1 MNPKYLTVSALTSYI
16 KTKLEMDQHLQVIAL
31 KGEISNFK
39 LHSRG
44 HLYFSMKDDKAQIS
58 AIMFAGDA
66 KGLEVMPKDGDQVL
80 VLGKI
85 SLYEPSGSY
94 SIQVMKLSLDGVGVL
109 YKKYEALKKELE
121 TLGYFKESHKK
132 PIPSFP
138 KRIGVITS
146 QTGAVISD
154 ISNTINRRYRLV
166 ELILYPATVQGPSS
180 AESIAKQIKRANMDK
195 RVDVLIVG
203 RGGGSIED
211 LWGFNEREVA
221 DAIYESEIPIISAVG
236 HETDFTIADFVA
248 DLRAPTPTAAAE
260 LATPSQAQLTQ
271 FIIDSANQLK
281 RLLKETLNQK
291 TLHVTYLEERLEISS
306 PFNKLK
312 AFDQTL
318 YQLQK
323 RLESSMYHIHASK
336 LAVFNQLKQRIQDPS
351 VLIEAKKDKL
361 HYFKEKM
368 DQNYYHIY
376 KDKTFAFNTLKESL
390 HVLSPLKVM
399 DKGYG
404 LLSKDQK
411 IISSITSLK
420 TNDTLSITLKDGI
433 VETVITNIKEK
444 NHGKPII

>member
-16 KTKLEMDQHLQVIAL
+16 KTKLETDQHLQVIAL

-44 HLYFSMKDDKAQIS
+44 HLYFSMKDDKAQIN

-66 KGLEVMPKDGDQVL
+66 KSLELMPKDGDQVL

-121 TLGYFKESHKK
+121 ALGYFKESHKK

-138 KRIGVITS
+138 KCIGVITS

-195 RVDVLIVG
+195 KVDVLIVG

-260 LATPSQAQLTQ
+260 LATPSQTQLSQ
-271 FIIDSANQLK
+271 YAIDSAHQLK
-281 RLLKETLNQK
+281 RLLKDILNQK
-291 TLHVTYLEERLEISS
+291 ALHMSYLEERLEVSS

-318 YQLQK
+318 FQLQK
-323 RLESSMYHIHASK
+323 RLEASMFHIHASK
-336 LAVFNQLKQRIQDPS
+336 VALFKQINQRFVNPTQ
-351 VLIEAKKDKL
+351 LIDSKKDKL
-361 HYFKEKM
+361 AYFKEKI
-368 DQNYYHIY
+368 DQSYYHIY
-376 KDKTFAFNTLKESL
+376 KDKLFVFNTLKESL
-390 HVLSPLKVM
+390 HLLSPLHVM

-404 LLSKDQK
+404 LLSKNQK
-411 IISSITSLK
+411 IVSSITSLK
-420 TNDTLSITLKDGI
+420 KDDTLSITLKDGI

-444 NHGKPII
+444 KHGKPII

>member
-16 KTKLEMDQHLQVIAL
+16 KTKLETDQHLQVIAL

-66 KGLEVMPKDGDQVL
+66 KGLELMPKDGDQVL

-94 SIQVMKLSLDGVGVL
+94 SIQVFKLSLDGVGVL

-121 TLGYFKESHKK
+121 GLGYFNQALKK

-154 ISNTINRRYRLV
+154 ITNTINRRYRLV

-180 AESIAKQIKRANMDK
+180 ASSIAKQIKAANIDK
-195 RVDVLIVG
+195 KVDVLIVG

-236 HETDFTIADFVA
+236 HETDFTIADFVS

-260 LATPSQAQLTQ
+260 LATPSQVQLTQ
-271 FIIDSANQLK
+271 FLIDSGNQLK
-281 RLLKETLNQK
+281 RLLKETLNKK
-291 TLHVTYLEERLEISS
+291 TLHMNYLEERLEVSS

-312 AFDQTL
+312 TFDQTL

-323 RLESSMYHIHASK
+323 RLERSMIHIHASK
-336 LAVFNQLKQRIQDPS
+336 QSQFTQLNQRILDPYPWIHS
-351 VLIEAKKDKL
+351 KKDKL
-361 HYFKEKM
+361 TLLKEKM
-368 DQNYYHIY
+368 DTSYYHIY
-376 KDKTFAFNTLKESL
+376 KDKTFAFQTLKESL
-390 HVLSPLKVM
+390 NVLSPLRVM

-404 LLSKDQK
+404 LIRKDEI
-411 IISSITSLK
+411 IISSITALK
-420 TNDTLSITLKDGI
+420 KDDPLSITLKDGV

-444 NHGKPII
+444 THGK